1 MANLLLDILNLI
13 GYFIRRYIFGRKIKL
28 EPIGTYDLVNTI
40 TGIIFFVTIFV
51 IASWIIG
58 WI

>member
-1 MANLLLDILNLI
+1 MGNFFFDLLNLI
-13 GYFIRRYIFGRKIKL
+13 GYLIRRYVFGRKIRL

-40 TGIIFFVTIFV
+40 VGAIFFVALFLIT
-51 IASWIIG
+51 SWIIG